1 MMYARKQQGFTLIE
15 VLLALTV
22 SGLLLAL
29 LSQAFHQ
36 VTAQWET
43 RFSTIQED
51 AHNAY
56 RRHLIARSLRY
67 TVPFVTPDSDNSEPL
82 TIFFSGNTRSVR
94 WMTAKPVWEKG
105 IAIATLQLEPTQSGD
120 SVNLVYHEQPLA
132 SVFPG
137 HDVPTEKT
145 SNRFVMKVNTNS
157 KIDYLGYK
165 NLDERLNLNTQS
177 APVPPQWSPRFS
189 GEQRQLIPLAVRVSD
204 AAGDIILQSILP
216 NTDTHHLRTVN

>member
-1 MMYARKQQGFTLIE
+1 MHVRKQQGFTLIE

-43 RFSTIQED
+43 RFNTIQEE

-67 TVPFVTPDSDNSEPL
+67 TIPFVTPDNDSPE
-82 TIFFSGNTRSVR
+82 TIKIYFSGDARSVR
-94 WMTAKPVWEKG
+94 WMTTQPIWEKD
-105 IAIATLQLEPTQSGD
+105 IAIASLQLESAQSPN
-120 SVNLVYHEQPLA
+120 SLNLVYHEQPLISA
-132 SVFPG
+132 FPG
-137 HDVPTEKT
+137 NNTSPVKS
-145 SNRFVMKVNTNS
+145 SNRFVMNVNTNS
-157 KIDYLGYK
+157 KIDYLGYRSL
-165 NLDERLNLNTQS
+165 NERLTLNTQS
-177 APVPPQWSPRFS
+177 APVPPQWSSDFN

-204 AAGDIILQSILP
+204 TTGEVILQAILP
-216 NTDTHHLRTVN
+216 NTDTYYLRTIN